1 MSVLVNLEIPVNEER
16 LEVFFDFLQN
26 TLIETRAYEGCLGL
40 NTYHEIGSST
50 VLLIEEWE
58 KIENQESYMDWRT
71 ETGMVEAMSR
81 FLDGE
86 LVIKKYKQKKD
97 V

>member
-1 MSVLVNLEIPVNEER
+1 MSVLVNLEIPVKEER
-16 LEVFFDFLQN
+16 LEEFFDFLQN

-71 ETGMVEAMSR
+71 ETGMVEAMSG
-81 FLDGE
+81 FLDGD
-86 LVIKKYKQKKD
+86 LVIKKYKLKKD

>member
-1 MSVLVNLEIPVNEER
+1 MSVLVNLEIPVKEER
-16 LEVFFDFLQN
+16 LEDFFDFLQN
-26 TLIETRAYEGCLGL
+26 ALIETRAYEGCLGL

-71 ETGMVEAMSR
+71 ETGMVESMYG

-86 LVIKKYKQKKD
+86 LVIKKYKLKKD

>member
-1 MSVLVNLEIPVNEER
+1 
-16 LEVFFDFLQN
+16 
-26 TLIETRAYEGCLGL
+26 
-40 NTYHEIGSST
+40 
-50 VLLIEEWE
+50 LIEEWE

-71 ETGMVEAMSR
+71 ETGMVEAMSG